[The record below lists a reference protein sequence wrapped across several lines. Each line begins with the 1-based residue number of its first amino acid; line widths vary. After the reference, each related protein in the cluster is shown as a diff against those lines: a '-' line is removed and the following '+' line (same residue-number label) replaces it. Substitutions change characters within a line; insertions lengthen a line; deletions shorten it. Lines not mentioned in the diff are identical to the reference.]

1 MADWCLLVID
11 NTSHLVNLD
20 LKIIDIKKFGSF
32 PSDFL
37 KKQELGVSFDFFG
50 KKSVLLPHSLLD
62 IQKNLVRGPQIILPK
77 DIAWLVYSSDIK
89 SNDVVVEAGGGSGAL
104 TTALAQAAFP
114 NGKII
119 TFERSKKHFEIVK
132 RNLEM
137 SHFSSQVELRN
148 EDLTDET
155 QPISCNS
162 IILDLPDP
170 QLLIN
175 WAEKSLLLGGKLS
188 CYIPTIN
195 QVEDLLSSLS
205 NWSEIEINEMM
216 HRKWQSKID
225 AIRPETNMLGH
236 TGFIVSARLLNK

>member
-1 MADWCLLVID
+1 MRII
-11 NTSHLVNLD
+11 SGSFKGK
-20 LKIIDIKKFGSF
+20 KILEPQDIKTR
-32 PSDFL
+32 PL
-37 KKQELGVSFDFFG
+37 K
-50 KKSVLLPHSLLD
+50 
-62 IQKNLVRGPQIILPK
+62 
-77 DIAWLVYSSDIK
+77 
-89 SNDVVVEAGGGSGAL
+89 
-104 TTALAQAAFP
+104 
-114 NGKII
+114 
-119 TFERSKKHFEIVK
+119 
-132 RNLEM
+132 
-137 SHFSSQVELRN
+137 
-148 EDLTDET
+148 DLTKES
-155 QPISCNS
+155 IFNIINHSNKFKINLNNS